1 MFSPGQI
8 TRHTTDSSGLIRE
21 RRIRLR
27 VLVRGR
33 QIFVLVLCRSA
44 RKISIVRC
52 DAEQSGSILQLA
64 TYISLRGRQ
73 ENSLCF
79 ASMNPCYR
87 GRWRVPGQL
96 EWGINELVSNGCG
109 FGRGVCD
116 PFWLSKMTLQFP
128 RHCTD
133 ISLESFLAFYSV
145 LNGTWEKLEH
155 LNRDAWRCDF
165 FAEPPWMIETYQ
177 ISVGKELRGN
187 IICRY
192 VCMSHLTLD
201 RHILSDA
208 FILNLLDM
216 KTYQATVNTWVM
228 APYTQILCLLFSYT
242 RMFRKRKRGVLL
254 MTSPLVTKIRST
266 RPTLVA
272 FQYIISIL
280 LTYKYT
286 PDIISLDKIFPLYSR
301 WQSNGNISEWQ
312 WQFEY
317 KYLSFT
323 YLHSNSLWQLNTYS
337 MVSFLTIN
345 YSYTFAKRTYVRSQV
360 CIRGRNSNPNIYR
373 PMMALWRKLR

>member
-1 MFSPGQI
+1 MVCIPPLDHRDLSTFGWQRTS
-8 TRHTTDSSGLIRE
+8 RE
-21 RRIRLR
+21 HCMKVR
-27 VLVRGR
+27 V
-33 QIFVLVLCRSA
+33 
-44 RKISIVRC
+44 
-52 DAEQSGSILQLA
+52 
-64 TYISLRGRQ
+64 
-73 ENSLCF
+73 
-79 ASMNPCYR
+79 
-87 GRWRVPGQL
+87 
-96 EWGINELVSNGCG
+96 
-109 FGRGVCD
+109 
-116 PFWLSKMTLQFP
+116 
-128 RHCTD
+128 
-133 ISLESFLAFYSV
+133 
-145 LNGTWEKLEH
+145 
-155 LNRDAWRCDF
+155 
-165 FAEPPWMIETYQ
+165 
-177 ISVGKELRGN
+177 
-187 IICRY
+187 Y
-192 VCMSHLTLD
+192 VTFD
-201 RHILSDA
+201 NILSDA

-228 APYTQILCLLFSYT
+228 APYYTQILCLLFSYT

-301 WQSNGNISEWQ
+301 WQSNGNISVWQ

-323 YLHSNSLWQLNTYS
+323 YLHSNSPWQLNTYS